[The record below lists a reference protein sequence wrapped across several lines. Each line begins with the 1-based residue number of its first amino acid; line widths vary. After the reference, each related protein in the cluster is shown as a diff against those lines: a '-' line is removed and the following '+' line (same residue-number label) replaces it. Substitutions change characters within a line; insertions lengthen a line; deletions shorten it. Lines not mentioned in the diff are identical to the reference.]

1 MYNFFTYEVT
11 RTYKII
17 FTLWILEWSILL
29 YFFNFFSNITFSKL
43 FFIVFVIL
51 SHIISITIFFQHN
64 KKSIFLSKILL
75 IIFWISYGLKE
86 TINFFYNIFLFSFQS
101 ELYLNSPATIFI
113 VIIKAIAILFFPIIL
128 SVSSYVTWYKGVRSE
143 KNGGEHYY
151 SIR

>member
-1 MYNFFTYEVT
+1 MMKKLITKIKNMYNFFTYEVT

-17 FTLWILEWSILL
+17 FTLWTLEWSILL

-86 TINFFYNIFLFSFQS
+86 TINFFYNIFLFSFQY

-113 VIIKAIAILFFPIIL
+113 VIINAISILFFPIIL
-128 SVSSYVTWYKGVRSE
+128 SVSSYVTWYKGVRS
-143 KNGGEHYY
+143 
-151 SIR
+151 